1 MKHVKNLRRDM
12 EHTERYQDALES
24 YKEERW
30 AEVAAMQPEAI
41 AALLVQ
47 KLGKE
52 KFIDLVGTFLFDP
65 LAEYEF
71 DSSLEPE
78 PIDECEP
85 AFEGGAA

>member
-1 MKHVKNLRRDM
+1 MTKFKPGM

-30 AEVAAMQPEAI
+30 AEVAAMPPEAI

-52 KFIDLVGTFLFDP
+52 KVNRLIATFLFDP
-65 LAEYEF
+65 LAEAEF
-71 DSSLEPE
+71 KESIEPE

-85 AFEGGAA
+85 AYEGGAA